1 MNTLE
6 QIADLEKQYLLQ
18 TYNRYPIAFSRG
30 KGVFLFDLEGKR
42 YLDFVSGLG
51 VNALGHAHPRIV
63 KAIREQAAMLVH
75 ISNLYYHEYQGPLAE
90 KLCKLSGLNR
100 AFFSNSGTEAIE
112 GSIKLA
118 RLAGHRAGGAA
129 KSRLVALDGSYH
141 GRTFG
146 ALSLTG
152 QDKHRKGF
160 EPLLEEVTFV
170 KQNDLASLRA
180 AISDETCAIVLEPV
194 FGEGGIYECSVEFLQ
209 ECRALADRHRAA
221 LIFDEIQCGLGR
233 TGTMFAFQSFGVTPD
248 IVAIAK
254 PIAAGLPLGA
264 FIAKEEF
271 ASAISP
277 GQHGT
282 TFGGGPLACRVALEF
297 LAIVEE
303 EKLLENV
310 NKVGAYLHQELNAL
324 ADRHHAALI
333 FDEIQCGLGRTGT
346 MFAFQSFGVTPDI
359 VAIAKPIAAGLPLGA
374 FLAKEEF
381 ASAISPG
388 QHGTTFGGGPLACR
402 VALEFLAIVEE
413 EKLLENVNKVGAYLQ
428 QELKALAEKS
438 AAARE
443 VRGRGFIQGIE
454 LEIPARPIVDAGLAE
469 GVLFNSTQD
478 TVVRFLPPFLLEEK
492 HVDKGIRVLKKLLGK
507 KRKKA
512 A

>member
-1 MNTLE
+1 MSTSVVSPAEPVSSSPSHSLE
-6 QIADLEKQYLLQ
+6 HIAELERKYLLT
-18 TYNRYPIAFSRG
+18 TYNRYPVVLERG
-30 KGVFLFDLEGKR
+30 KGVFLYDTDGKK

-63 KAIREQAAMLVH
+63 KAIRDQAGKLLHV
-75 ISNLYYHEYQGPLAE
+75 SNLYYHEYQGPLAE
-90 KLCKLSGLNR
+90 RLCKLSGLDR
-100 AFFSNSGTEAIE
+100 AFFQNSGTEAIE

-118 RLAGHRAGGAA
+118 RLAGHRAGGEA
-129 KSRLVALDGSYH
+129 KSKLVALDGSYH

-160 EPLLEEVTFV
+160 EPLLEDVTFV
-170 KQNDLASLRA
+170 KQNDLESLRA
-180 AISDETCAIVLEPV
+180 AVNDNTCAIVLEPI
-194 FGEGGIYECSVEFLQ
+194 FGEGGIYECTAEFLR
-209 ECRALADRHRAA
+209 ECRTLADRHKAA

-233 TGTMFAFQSFGVTPD
+233 TGTLFAFQSFGVTPD

-310 NKVGAYLHQELNAL
+310 NKVGAYLHEQ
-324 ADRHHAALI
+324 
-333 FDEIQCGLGRTGT
+333 
-346 MFAFQSFGVTPDI
+346 
-359 VAIAKPIAAGLPLGA
+359 
-374 FLAKEEF
+374 
-381 ASAISPG
+381 
-388 QHGTTFGGGPLACR
+388 
-402 VALEFLAIVEE
+402 
-413 EKLLENVNKVGAYLQ
+413 
-428 QELKALAEKS
+428 LKTLAEKRG
-438 AAARE
+438 AGNQ
-443 VRGRGFIQGIE
+443 VRGRGFIQGIQ

-507 KRKKA
+507 KQKTA

>member
-1 MNTLE
+1 MKTFAMKTFD
-6 QIADLEKQYLLQ
+6 QIADLERRYLLS
-18 TYNRYPIAFSRG
+18 TYNRYPVVLTRG
-30 KGVFLFDLEGKR
+30 KGVFLYDLENRR

-63 KAIREQAAMLVH
+63 KTIREQAAKLIHV
-75 ISNLYYHEYQGPLAE
+75 SNLYCHEYQGVLAE
-90 KLCKLSGLNR
+90 KLCTLAGGSADGPLMGACR

-118 RLAGHRAGGAA
+118 RLAGHRAGGAG
-129 KSRLVALDGSYH
+129 KCRLVALQGSYH

-170 KQNDLASLRA
+170 GQNDIAGLGA
-180 AISDETCAIVLEPV
+180 AVNENTCAIVLEPI
-194 FGEGGIYECSVEFLQ
+194 FGEGGIYECSVEFLR
-209 ECRALADRHRAA
+209 ECRALADRFKVA

-233 TGTMFAFQSFGVTPD
+233 TGTIFAFQTFGAAPD

-254 PIAAGLPLGA
+254 PLAAGLPLGA

-271 ASAISP
+271 ANAISP

-303 EKLLENV
+303 EKLL
-310 NKVGAYLHQELNAL
+310 
-324 ADRHHAALI
+324 D
-333 FDEIQCGLGRTGT
+333 
-346 MFAFQSFGVTPDI
+346 
-359 VAIAKPIAAGLPLGA
+359 
-374 FLAKEEF
+374 
-381 ASAISPG
+381 
-388 QHGTTFGGGPLACR
+388 
-402 VALEFLAIVEE
+402 
-413 EKLLENVNKVGAYLQ
+413 NVNKVGAYLQ
-428 QELKALAEKS
+428 QELKAVAEKS
-438 AAARE
+438 AVAGE
-443 VRGRGFIQGIE
+443 VRGRGFIQGIN
-454 LEIPARPIVDAGLAE
+454 LEIPARPIVDAALEE

-492 HVDKGIRVLKKLLGK
+492 HVDKGIRVLKKLLKK
-507 KRKKA
+507 KRKMVA
-512 A
+512 

>member
-1 MNTLE
+1 MARLE
-6 QIADLEKQYLLQ
+6 QIVDLEKRFLLP
-18 TYNRYPIAFSRG
+18 TYNRYPVAFERG
-30 KGVFLFDLEGKR
+30 KGVFLYDFEGKK

-63 KAIREQAAMLVH
+63 KAIRDQAAKLIHV
-75 ISNLYYHEYQGPLAE
+75 SNLYYHEYQGPLAE
-90 KLCKLSGLNR
+90 KLCGLAGGSSGEKFR

-118 RLAGHRAGGAA
+118 RLAGHRAGGSE
-129 KSRLVALDGSYH
+129 KSRLVALQGSYH

-152 QDKHRKGF
+152 QEKHRRGF
-160 EPLLEEVTFV
+160 EPMLEEVTFV
-170 KQNDLASLRA
+170 AQNDLEGLRTA
-180 AISDETCAIVLEPV
+180 VNDNTCAIVLEPI

-209 ECRALADRHRAA
+209 ECRAAADRHKAA

-271 ASAISP
+271 ANAISP

-303 EKLLENV
+303 EKLL
-310 NKVGAYLHQELNAL
+310 
-324 ADRHHAALI
+324 D
-333 FDEIQCGLGRTGT
+333 
-346 MFAFQSFGVTPDI
+346 
-359 VAIAKPIAAGLPLGA
+359 
-374 FLAKEEF
+374 
-381 ASAISPG
+381 
-388 QHGTTFGGGPLACR
+388 
-402 VALEFLAIVEE
+402 
-413 EKLLENVNKVGAYLQ
+413 NVNKVGAYLQ
-428 QELKALAEKS
+428 QELKEIAEKS
-438 AAARE
+438 PAAKE
-443 VRGRGFIQGIE
+443 VRGRGFIQGIN
-454 LEIPARPIVDAGLAE
+454 LEIPARPIVDAALAE

-478 TVVRFLPPFLLEEK
+478 TGVRFLPPFLLEEK
-492 HVDKGIRVLKKLLGK
+492 HVDKGIRVLKKLLR
-507 KRKKA
+507 KRKA
-512 A
+512 VTSGQ

>member
-1 MNTLE
+1 MNTTVVENPALKSSSSSTSFEHIAELE
-6 QIADLEKQYLLQ
+6 RKYLLS
-18 TYNRYPIAFSRG
+18 TYNRYPVVLARG
-30 KGVFLFDLEGKR
+30 KGVFLFDIEGKK

-63 KAIREQAAMLVH
+63 KTIRDQAAKLLHV
-75 ISNLYYHEYQGPLAE
+75 SNLYYHEYQGPLAE
-90 KLCKLSGLNR
+90 KLCKLSGLDR
-100 AFFSNSGTEAIE
+100 AFFQNSGTEAIE

-118 RLAGHRAGGAA
+118 RLAGHRAGGEA
-129 KSRLVALDGSYH
+129 KCRLVALEGSYH

-160 EPLLEEVTFV
+160 EPLLDDVTFV
-170 KQNDLASLRA
+170 KQNDVEGLRA
-180 AISDETCAIVLEPV
+180 AVNDNTCAIVLEPI
-194 FGEGGIYECSVEFLQ
+194 FGEGGIYECSPEFLQ
-209 ECRALADRHRAA
+209 ECRALADRHKAA

-233 TGTMFAFQSFGVTPD
+233 TGTIFAYQSFGVTPD

-271 ASAISP
+271 ATAISP

-282 TFGGGPLACRVALEF
+282 TFGGGPLATRVALEF
-297 LAIVEE
+297 FAIIEE

-310 NKVGAYLHQELNAL
+310 NKVGAYLHDELQGL
-324 ADRHHAALI
+324 VGKRAA
-333 FDEIQCGLGRTGT
+333 
-346 MFAFQSFGVTPDI
+346 
-359 VAIAKPIAAGLPLGA
+359 AIA
-374 FLAKEEF
+374 
-381 ASAISPG
+381 
-388 QHGTTFGGGPLACR
+388 
-402 VALEFLAIVEE
+402 
-413 EKLLENVNKVGAYLQ
+413 
-428 QELKALAEKS
+428 
-438 AAARE
+438 
-443 VRGRGFIQGIE
+443 VRGRGFIQGIQ
-454 LEIPARPIVDAGLAE
+454 LEIPARPIVDGGLAE

-507 KRKKA
+507 KQKKA

>member
-1 MNTLE
+1 MKTFE
-6 QIADLEKQYLLQ
+6 QIAELERRYLLG
-18 TYNRYPIAFSRG
+18 TYNRYPIALTRG
-30 KGVFLFDLEGKR
+30 KGVFLYDIDDRR

-63 KAIREQAAMLVH
+63 KTIREQAGKLIHV
-75 ISNLYYHEYQGPLAE
+75 SNLYYHEYQGALAE
-90 KLCKLSGLNR
+90 KLCGLLGSSFGNAR

-118 RLAGHRAGGAA
+118 RLAGHRAGGET
-129 KSRLVALDGSYH
+129 KSRLVALEGSYH

-152 QDKHRKGF
+152 QEKHRKGF
-160 EPLLEEVTFV
+160 EPMLEDVTFV
-170 KQNDLASLRA
+170 RQNDIEGLRA
-180 AISDETCAIVLEPV
+180 AVDDNTCAIVLEPI

-209 ECRALADRHRAA
+209 ACRAAADRHRAA

-271 ASAISP
+271 ANAISP

-303 EKLLENV
+303 EKLL
-310 NKVGAYLHQELNAL
+310 
-324 ADRHHAALI
+324 D
-333 FDEIQCGLGRTGT
+333 
-346 MFAFQSFGVTPDI
+346 
-359 VAIAKPIAAGLPLGA
+359 
-374 FLAKEEF
+374 
-381 ASAISPG
+381 
-388 QHGTTFGGGPLACR
+388 
-402 VALEFLAIVEE
+402 
-413 EKLLENVNKVGAYLQ
+413 NVNKVGAYLQ
-428 QELKALAEKS
+428 QELKSVVEKS
-438 AAARE
+438 GAAKE
-443 VRGRGFIQGIE
+443 VRGRGFVQGIN
-454 LEIPARPIVDAGLAE
+454 LEIPARPIVDAALAE

-492 HVDKGIRVLKKLLGK
+492 HVDKGIRVLKKLLR
-507 KRKKA
+507 KRRKQA

>member
-1 MNTLE
+1 MKTFE
-6 QIADLEKQYLLQ
+6 QIAELERQYLLQ
-18 TYNRYPIAFSRG
+18 TYNRYPVVLARG
-30 KGVFLFDLEGKR
+30 KGVFLRDIEGKK
-42 YLDFVSGLG
+42 YLDFVSGIG

-63 KAIREQAAMLVH
+63 KAIRDQAAKLIHV
-75 ISNLYYHEYQGPLAE
+75 SNLYYHEYQGPLAE
-90 KLCKLSGLNR
+90 KLCKLTGSTSGLSR

-118 RLAGHRAGGAA
+118 RLAGHRAGGDA
-129 KSRLVALDGSYH
+129 KCRLVALEGSYH

-170 KQNDLASLRA
+170 KQNDVEGLRA
-180 AISDETCAIVLEPV
+180 AVNDNTCAIVLEPI
-194 FGEGGIYECSVEFLQ
+194 FGEGGIYECSVEFLR

-271 ASAISP
+271 ATAISP

-282 TFGGGPLACRVALEF
+282 TFGGGPLACRIALEF
-297 LAIVEE
+297 L
-303 EKLLENV
+303 
-310 NKVGAYLHQELNAL
+310 
-324 ADRHHAALI
+324 
-333 FDEIQCGLGRTGT
+333 
-346 MFAFQSFGVTPDI
+346 S
-359 VAIAKPIAAGLPLGA
+359 
-374 FLAKEEF
+374 
-381 ASAISPG
+381 
-388 QHGTTFGGGPLACR
+388 
-402 VALEFLAIVEE
+402 IVEE

-428 QELKALAEKS
+428 DKLKELVSKRN
-438 AAARE
+438 AAIG
-443 VRGRGFIQGIE
+443 VRGRGFIQGIQ
-454 LEIPARPIVDAGLAE
+454 LEIPARPIVDEGLAE
-469 GVLFNSTQD
+469 GVLFNSTHD
-478 TVVRFLPPFLLEEK
+478 TVVRFLPPFLMEEK
-492 HVDKGIRVLKKLLGK
+492 HVDKGIRVLKKLLGR
-507 KRKKA
+507 KRSA
-512 A
+512 AA

>member
-6 QIADLEKQYLLQ
+6 QIAELERKYLLQ
-18 TYNRYPIAFSRG
+18 TYNRYPVVLSRG
-30 KGVFLFDLEGKR
+30 KGVFVYDVEGKR
-42 YLDFVSGLG
+42 YLDFVAGLG

-63 KAIREQAAMLVH
+63 KTIREQASKLIH
-75 ISNLYYHEYQGPLAE
+75 ISNLYYHEYQAALAE
-90 KLCKLSGLNR
+90 KLCTLSGLSR

-118 RLAGHRAGGAA
+118 RLAGHRSGGAA
-129 KSRLVALDGSYH
+129 KCRLVALEGSYH

-160 EPLLEEVTFV
+160 EPLLEDVTFV
-170 KQNDLASLRA
+170 KQNDLESLRNA
-180 AISDETCAIVLEPV
+180 VNDNTCAIVLEPI

-233 TGTMFAFQSFGVTPD
+233 TGTIFAFQTFGVTPD
-248 IVAIAK
+248 MVAIAK
-254 PIAAGLPLGA
+254 PLAAGLPLGA
-264 FIAKEEF
+264 FLAKEEF
-271 ASAISP
+271 ATAISP

-297 LAIVEE
+297 LRIVEE
-303 EKLLENV
+303 ENLPENV
-310 NKVGAYLHQELNAL
+310 KRVGAYLTQALNDLMAKR
-324 ADRHHAALI
+324 A
-333 FDEIQCGLGRTGT
+333 
-346 MFAFQSFGVTPDI
+346 
-359 VAIAKPIAAGLPLGA
+359 VAK
-374 FLAKEEF
+374 
-381 ASAISPG
+381 
-388 QHGTTFGGGPLACR
+388 
-402 VALEFLAIVEE
+402 
-413 EKLLENVNKVGAYLQ
+413 
-428 QELKALAEKS
+428 
-438 AAARE
+438 E
-443 VRGRGFIQGIE
+443 VRGRGFIQGIQ
-454 LEIPARPIVDAGLAE
+454 LDIPARPIVDAALAE

-492 HVDKGIRVLKKLLGK
+492 HVDKGMRVLKKLLGK
-507 KRKKA
+507 KKSAVA

>member
-1 MNTLE
+1 
-6 QIADLEKQYLLQ
+6 
-18 TYNRYPIAFSRG
+18 
-30 KGVFLFDLEGKR
+30 
-42 YLDFVSGLG
+42 LDFVSGLG

-63 KAIREQAAMLVH
+63 KTIREQAAKLIHV
-75 ISNLYYHEYQGPLAE
+75 SNLYYHEYQGALAE
-90 KLCKLSGLNR
+90 KLCTLAAGASGEKFR
-100 AFFSNSGTEAIE
+100 AFIQNSGTEAIE

-118 RLAGHRAGGAA
+118 RLAGHRAGGEA
-129 KSRLVALDGSYH
+129 KSRLVALEGSYH

-152 QDKHRKGF
+152 QEKHRKGF
-160 EPLLEEVTFV
+160 EPMLEEVTFV
-170 KQNDLASLRA
+170 AQNDVEGLRA
-180 AISDETCAIVLEPV
+180 AVNDNTCAIVLEPI

-209 ECRALADRHRAA
+209 ACRAAADRHRVA

-264 FIAKEEF
+264 FIAREEF
-271 ASAISP
+271 ANAISP

-303 EKLLENV
+303 EKLL
-310 NKVGAYLHQELNAL
+310 
-324 ADRHHAALI
+324 D
-333 FDEIQCGLGRTGT
+333 
-346 MFAFQSFGVTPDI
+346 
-359 VAIAKPIAAGLPLGA
+359 
-374 FLAKEEF
+374 
-381 ASAISPG
+381 
-388 QHGTTFGGGPLACR
+388 
-402 VALEFLAIVEE
+402 
-413 EKLLENVNKVGAYLQ
+413 NVNKVGAYLQ
-428 QELKALAEKS
+428 QELKAVVEKS
-438 AAARE
+438 PAAKE
-443 VRGRGFIQGIE
+443 VRGRGFIQGIN
-454 LEIPARPIVDAGLAE
+454 LEIPARPIVDAALAE

-492 HVDKGIRVLKKLLGK
+492 HVDKGIRVLKKLLRK
-507 KRKKA
+507 KRKVA

>member
-1 MNTLE
+1 MHLRLTAFLIQHSGPSRNPVKSNLPMNTLE
-6 QIADLEKQYLLQ
+6 QIAELERQYLLQ
-18 TYNRYPIAFSRG
+18 TYNRYPVVLARG
-30 KGVFLFDLEGKR
+30 KGVFLWDIEGKK
-42 YLDFVSGLG
+42 YLDFVSGIG

-63 KAIREQAAMLVH
+63 KAVRDQAAKLIHV
-75 ISNLYYHEYQGPLAE
+75 SNLYHHEYQGPLAE
-90 KLCKLSGLNR
+90 KLCRLSGLSR

-118 RLAGHRAGGAA
+118 RLAGHRAGGDA
-129 KSRLVALDGSYH
+129 KCRLVALEGSYH

-152 QDKHRKGF
+152 QEKHRKGF

-170 KQNDLASLRA
+170 KQNDVEGLRA
-180 AISDETCAIVLEPV
+180 AVSDNTCAIVLEPI
-194 FGEGGIYECSVEFLQ
+194 FGEGGIYECSVEFLR
-209 ECRALADRHRAA
+209 ECRALADQHRAA

-233 TGTMFAFQSFGVTPD
+233 TGTIFAFQSFGVTPD

-254 PIAAGLPLGA
+254 PIAAGIPLGA

-271 ASAISP
+271 ATAISP

-282 TFGGGPLACRVALEF
+282 TFGGGPLACRIALEF
-297 LAIVEE
+297 LSIVEE

-310 NKVGAYLHQELNAL
+310 NKVGAYLH
-324 ADRHHAALI
+324 
-333 FDEIQCGLGRTGT
+333 
-346 MFAFQSFGVTPDI
+346 
-359 VAIAKPIAAGLPLGA
+359 
-374 FLAKEEF
+374 
-381 ASAISPG
+381 
-388 QHGTTFGGGPLACR
+388 
-402 VALEFLAIVEE
+402 
-413 EKLLENVNKVGAYLQ
+413 EKLKDLVSKR
-428 QELKALAEKS
+428 S
-438 AAARE
+438 AAIG
-443 VRGRGFIQGIE
+443 VRGRGFVQGIQ

-507 KRKKA
+507 KRVA

>member
-1 MNTLE
+1 MKTFE
-6 QIADLEKQYLLQ
+6 QIAELERQYLLQ
-18 TYNRYPIAFSRG
+18 TYNRYPVVLQRG
-30 KGVFLFDLEGKR
+30 KGVFLYDIEGKR

-63 KAIREQAAMLVH
+63 KAIREQSTKLVH
-75 ISNLYYHEYQGPLAE
+75 VSNLYYHEYQGPLAE
-90 KLCKLSGLNR
+90 KLCALSGLNR

-118 RLAGHRAGGAA
+118 RLAGHRVGGES
-129 KSRLVALDGSYH
+129 KSRLIGLDGSYH

-160 EPLLEEVTFV
+160 EPLLEDVTFV
-170 KQNDLASLRA
+170 KQNDIEGLRA
-180 AISDETCAIVLEPV
+180 AFNDNTCAMVLEPI
-194 FGEGGIYECSVEFLQ
+194 FGEGGIYECSVEFLR
-209 ECRALADRHRAA
+209 ECRVLADRHKAA

-233 TGTMFAFQSFGVTPD
+233 TGTIFAFQSFGVTPD

-271 ASAISP
+271 ATAISP

-282 TFGGGPLACRVALEF
+282 TFGGGPLACRVALEY

-303 EKLLENV
+303 EKLL
-310 NKVGAYLHQELNAL
+310 
-324 ADRHHAALI
+324 D
-333 FDEIQCGLGRTGT
+333 
-346 MFAFQSFGVTPDI
+346 
-359 VAIAKPIAAGLPLGA
+359 
-374 FLAKEEF
+374 
-381 ASAISPG
+381 
-388 QHGTTFGGGPLACR
+388 
-402 VALEFLAIVEE
+402 
-413 EKLLENVNKVGAYLQ
+413 NVNKVGAYLQ
-428 QELKALAEKS
+428 QQLQEVVEKKS
-438 AAARE
+438 AA
-443 VRGRGFIQGIE
+443 VGIRGRGFIQGIQ
-454 LEIPARPIVDAGLAE
+454 LEIPARPIVDAALAE

-478 TVVRFLPPFLLEEK
+478 TVVRFLPPFLMEEK
-492 HVDKGIRVLKKLLGK
+492 HVDKGIRVLKKLLS

-512 A
+512 AA